1 MIKGAKGAKRGGGWV
16 DEVFRTCFVVEGGMV
31 GGLGSMGCVVEF
43 GDRSDIVQQLDIFIY
58 MNSLFGCR
66 DLT

>member
-43 GDRSDIVQQLDIFIY
+43 GGLGGFDIGMGFIGLWEGKG
-58 MNSLFGCR
+58 MGFGE
-66 DLT
+66 